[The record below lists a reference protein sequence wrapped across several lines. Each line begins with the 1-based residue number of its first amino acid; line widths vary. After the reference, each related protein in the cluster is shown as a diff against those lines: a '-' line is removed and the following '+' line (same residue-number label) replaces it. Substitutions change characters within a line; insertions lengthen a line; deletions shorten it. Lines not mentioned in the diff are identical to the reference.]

1 MLEISLTGHTKGIGK
16 ALYESLSTAYSV
28 KGYSRSNNYDI
39 STEDGRLEILNAAK
53 NSNVFINNAYF
64 ENAQTELF
72 TLFFTEWI
80 YDENKT
86 IVNISSQS
94 KYPGMSK
101 NWSGYSAYKASL
113 NHQAYLCG
121 FKTDR
126 KCRIIT
132 INPGLVKTNM
142 TLSTQKTGKGMLT
155 SMEVASA
162 VKWAIETPQHI
173 EIGELSLWYK
183 SPDQSR

>member
-1 MLEISLTGHTKGIGK
+1 ML
-16 ALYESLSTAYSV
+16 
-28 KGYSRSNNYDI
+28 
-39 STEDGRLEILNAAK
+39 
-53 NSNVFINNAYF
+53 F
-64 ENAQTELF
+64 EK
-72 TLFFTEWI
+72 WI
-80 YDENKT
+80 YDETKT

-94 KYPGMSK
+94 KYTGMSK

-121 FKTDR
+121 FNTDR

-132 INPGLVKTNM
+132 INPGLVKTDM
-142 TLSTQKTGKGMLT
+142 TKSAQQLNKGMLT
-155 SMEVASA
+155 PKEVAEA
-162 VKWAIETPQHI
+162 VKWTLQQPQHI

>member
-1 MLEISLTGHTKGIGK
+1 MLEVSLTGHTKGIGE
-16 ALYESLSTAYSV
+16 ALHNILSKNFKV
-28 KGYSRSNNYDI
+28 KGYSRSNGYDI
-39 STEDGRLEILNAAK
+39 STPSGRLHIFDQSK
-53 NSNVFINNAYF
+53 DSDIFINNAYF
-64 ENAQTELF
+64 SNAQTELF
-72 TLFFTEWI
+72 TIFFENWM
-80 YDENKT
+80 YNENKT

-132 INPGLVKTNM
+132 INPGLVKTDM
-142 TLSTQKTGKGMLT
+142 TLDAQKTGKGMI
-155 SMEVASA
+155 SPQEVAEA
-162 VKWAIETPQHI
+162 VFWSISLPQHI
-173 EIGELSLWYK
+173 EVGELSLWYK

>member
-1 MLEISLTGHTKGIGK
+1 MLEVSLTGHTKGIGE
-16 ALYESLSTAYSV
+16 ALHRTLSSKFIV
-28 KGYSRSNNYDI
+28 KGYSRTNGYDI
-39 STEDGRLEILNAAK
+39 SSSEGRQHIFESSKHSDI
-53 NSNVFINNAYF
+53 FINNAYYS
-64 ENAQTELF
+64 NSQTELF
-72 TLFFTEWI
+72 TLFFENWL

-132 INPGLVKTNM
+132 VNPGLVRTSM
-142 TLSTQKTGKGMLT
+142 TLDAQQSNKGMLT
-155 SMEVASA
+155 AEEVAQA
-162 VKWAIETPQHI
+162 VDWAISLPQHI

>member
-1 MLEISLTGHTKGIGK
+1 MLKVSITGHSKGIGK
-16 ALYESLSTAYSV
+16 AISDTLNKTYLIH
-28 KGYSRSNNYDI
+28 GFSRSNGYDI
-39 STEDGRLEILNAAK
+39 STPNGRDLILNKGKA
-53 NSNVFINNAYF
+53 SDIFINNAYYQ
-64 ENAQTELF
+64 NAQTELF
-72 TLFFTEWI
+72 TLFFEEWMH
-80 YDENKT
+80 DESKT

-94 KYPGMSK
+94 KYPGMSR

-121 FKTDR
+121 FKTNR

-132 INPGLVKTNM
+132 INPGLVKTGM
-142 TLSTQKTGKGMLT
+142 TIDAQKNSKGMIT
-155 SMEVASA
+155 PVEVATA
-162 VKWAIETPQHI
+162 VKWTISQPQHI

>member
-1 MLEISLTGHTKGIGK
+1 MTEITLTGHTKGIGK
-16 ALYESLSTAYSV
+16 ALHTTLSQNFNV
-28 KGYSRSNNYDI
+28 KGYSRSNGYDI
-39 STEDGRLEILNAAK
+39 STEKGRQIIFDESYNA
-53 NSNVFINNAYF
+53 NIFINNAYHS
-64 ENAQTELF
+64 NAQTELF
-72 TLFFTEWI
+72 TLFFENWM

-94 KYPGMSK
+94 KYPGQSV

-113 NHQAYLCG
+113 NHQAYLCA

-132 INPGLVKTNM
+132 INPGLVKTQM
-142 TLSTQKTGKGMLT
+142 TSDAQKTGKGMIT
-155 SMEVASA
+155 PEEVAEA
-162 VKWAIETPQHI
+162 VIWAVSQPQHI

>member
-1 MLEISLTGHTKGIGK
+1 MRKVTITGHTKGIGQAIHE
-16 ALYESLSTAYSV
+16 ALSKEYTVE
-28 KGYSRSNNYDI
+28 GFSRSNGYDI
-39 STEDGRLEILNAAK
+39 STIEGRLRLLEVSK
-53 NSNVFINNAYF
+53 DSNIFINNAF
-64 ENAQTELF
+64 SSNAQTELF
-72 TLFFTEWI
+72 TLFFEEWM
-80 YDENKT
+80 YEEDKT

-113 NHQAYLCG
+113 NHQAYLCA

-132 INPGLVKTNM
+132 INPGLVRTDM
-142 TLSTQKTGKGMLT
+142 TLNAQTVNKGMIT
-155 SMEVASA
+155 PKEVANS
-162 VKWAIETPQHI
+162 VKWALGQPQHI

>member
-1 MLEISLTGHTKGIGK
+1 MKEITLTGHTKGIGK
-16 ALYESLSTAYSV
+16 ALHKTLSENFNV
-28 KGYSRSNNYDI
+28 KGYSRSNGYDI
-39 STEDGRLEILNAAK
+39 STPKGREKVFELSSYADI
-53 NSNVFINNAYF
+53 FINNAYYS
-64 ENAQTELF
+64 NAQTELF
-72 TLFFTEWI
+72 TLFF
-80 YDENKT
+80 ENWMYHEDKT

-113 NHQAYLCG
+113 NHQAYLCA

-132 INPGLVKTNM
+132 INPGLVRTGM
-142 TLSTQKTGKGMLT
+142 TLPAQKEGKNMLT
-155 SMEVASA
+155 PLEIAEA
-162 VKWAIETPQHI
+162 VKWAIKLPQHI
-173 EIGELSLWYK
+173 EVGELSLWYK